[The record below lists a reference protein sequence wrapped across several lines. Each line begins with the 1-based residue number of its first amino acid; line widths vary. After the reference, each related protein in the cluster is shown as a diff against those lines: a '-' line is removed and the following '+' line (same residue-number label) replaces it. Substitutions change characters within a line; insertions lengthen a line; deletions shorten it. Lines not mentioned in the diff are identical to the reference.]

1 MILTAVAFV
10 ATRVALKGLPVNK
23 IKSPPY
29 RNECEKRNFW
39 NVFFSELFK
48 DQQINLGVP
57 SNLKLHS
64 ECNFRRLWGGRGWE
78 RVKAKVSP
86 WFLKKKKGGGGEGSI
101 ESQQKTDLF

>member
-64 ECNFRRLWGGRGWE
+64 ECNFRRLWGGKGLKPKLLLGFT
-78 RVKAKVSP
+78 KAEYTLRSVSYI
-86 WFLKKKKGGGGEGSI
+86 KQGRDHI
-101 ESQQKTDLF
+101 